1 MVIISPQA
9 LEEAY
14 KTIELLFDRIKS
26 ISEKA
31 ERSEQTVNKKYI
43 IVYWCVRNR
52 MLEITVGHF
61 PTNFSIR
68 PIIICFGQ
76 PYLLYIFNVT
86 AISNL

>member
-31 ERSEQTVNKKYI
+31 ERSEQTVSN
-43 IVYWCVRNR
+43 N
-52 MLEITVGHF
+52 T
-61 PTNFSIR
+61 
-68 PIIICFGQ
+68 
-76 PYLLYIFNVT
+76 LYYT
-86 AISNL
+86 GGL